1 MKRFILLPVLFFCTL
16 VQADLLDDV
25 GRQLDLLEKEY
36 WLAQRHSSG
45 DYHAAVKRRLFKLH
59 NTLNRV
65 WAQLRRERLH
75 TRVRFDSA
83 LNILSGN
90 FGTLKPSVIQAFYF
104 NFKGTGM
111 SDYTKE
117 FRALQ
122 KEKEE
127 MAEAENEKGRKRS
140 RRRSQKVYPNLSNVD
155 IVEYERW
162 IAERIAA
169 NLDSFISRNSRFF
182 RNTSVSSG
190 RSRRSNSRSYK
201 GFSSNE
207 HEKVHNLVSE
217 YLTAIKDIRLGLV
230 KARQLTKIEFK

>member
-1 MKRFILLPVLFFCTL
+1 MKRLILLSLLFCCTFAR
-16 VQADLLDDV
+16 ADLLDDV

-36 WLAQRHSSG
+36 WLAQRHTEG
-45 DYHAAVKRRLFKLH
+45 DYHSAVKRRLFKLRSD
-59 NTLNRV
+59 LNRI
-65 WAQLRRERLH
+65 WAQLRKERMH
-75 TRVRFDSA
+75 TKVRFDSGLNA
-83 LNILSGN
+83 LVGN
-90 FGTLKPSVIQAFYF
+90 FSTLKPTVVQAFYF

-127 MAEAENEKGRKRS
+127 MAEEENGKGKKRS
-140 RRRSQKVYPNLSNVD
+140 RRRSQKVTPNLSNVD
-155 IVEYERW
+155 LIEYERW
-162 IAERIAA
+162 LAERTAA
-169 NLDSFISRNSRFF
+169 NLDSFVSRNSRFF
-182 RNTSVSSG
+182 RNNVSAGKSSK
-190 RSRRSNSRSYK
+190 RNRRTYK